1 MKRFPPLLLL
11 ACAAFPLASAL
22 SSYTS
27 IPVALGSLELLA
39 KLPGEIVESSGLEMA
54 GSPGQYW
61 THNDAG
67 NLPIL
72 YKVNEQ
78 GKLLSQTQIQDVSNN
93 DWEDLAQDN
102 KGYLYI
108 GDVGNNKNERQD
120 LKIYKVAPK
129 QGFKVQTIKFRYQD
143 QPTGKVEKE
152 LRNFDCEGFF
162 WHNNKLYLLSKDRGQ
177 KRTSKLYE
185 LSDQA
190 GTHTAKLVSKTQIS
204 GEVTSADVSP
214 DGSKM
219 AVLTYGKL
227 YLYPIKKGSNQ
238 FFSQKPQI
246 ITLPK
251 AGKSEAILFKDNKTL
266 VMSNEEG
273 DLFQYAL

>member
-1 MKRFPPLLLL
+1 M
-11 ACAAFPLASAL
+11 
-22 SSYTS
+22 
-27 IPVALGSLELLA
+27 
-39 KLPGEIVESSGLEMA
+39 
-54 GSPGQYW
+54 
-61 THNDAG
+61 
-67 NLPIL
+67 
-72 YKVNEQ
+72 
-78 GKLLSQTQIQDVSNN
+78 
-93 DWEDLAQDN
+93 
-102 KGYLYI
+102 
-108 GDVGNNKNERQD
+108 
-120 LKIYKVAPK
+120 
-129 QGFKVQTIKFRYQD
+129 
-143 QPTGKVEKE
+143 
-152 LRNFDCEGFF
+152 
-162 WHNNKLYLLSKDRGQ
+162 YLLSKDRGQ
-177 KRTSKLYE
+177 KRTSNLYE

-190 GTHTAKLVSKTQIS
+190 GTHTAKLVSKSQIS